1 MKGIMIRTIGILML
15 VILVTP
21 LMYAQDAQEDNR
33 RRALALSNE
42 DVVQSE
48 VVSDQ
53 LKQLI
58 ELDLRS
64 APLEKA
70 LQRVAQKAGLKLMY
84 NKQSLPG
91 KYVTIQKK
99 AVTLYDALWEILDD
113 TGLRFALSQNQQ
125 LVLMKMKKPSKEVTM
140 ETVTGQVTDAQT
152 GDPMPGVNIS
162 VLGTTTGTS
171 SGSDGSYSLNVP
183 SLSDTLMFSFIGYQ
197 TEQVPINGR
206 TTIDLAMAP
215 QAIQGSD
222 IVVVGYGTQST
233 RDISGSVQNIT
244 SEGLEDLPVAQL
256 GQKLQGKLSGVNI
269 NQNTGAP
276 GEGIKVRVRGAAS
289 ITAGSD
295 PLYVV
300 DGMPI
305 TGDISNFNPNEI
317 ESISV
322 LKDASATSLYGSRA
336 ANGVVLI
343 ETKKAVAGQTQVN
356 FNASYGV
363 QQIPQRGRPNVMEAD
378 EYAQF
383 QKEIDE
389 FNGRPVDEAFQDPS
403 QYGNGTDWYDA
414 VTEAA
419 PIQDYSLSLSTG
431 TETFSTTAVAG
442 YLNQDGVVIGTGYE
456 RYSLRVNTDFQP
468 IDNLNIRFNVAPNVA
483 MNTNSNTDDAPWN
496 GGILSGAV
504 LSTPLAP
511 ARNDDG
517 SLPLIAQDPA
527 TFGNPNFLRTAR
539 ERVNDEKETQLLSNA
554 IIEYEI
560 LDGLSLKTSGNVDLG
575 SRRFFN
581 FNPSTTGQLFAPPPI
596 IPNGFLLESTYTSW
610 VNENTLTFQR
620 DLGDHSID
628 ALVGATAQKFELNT
642 SEITATNYPDDKVRE
657 VSAAGQTTIASDV
670 QEWSLLSYLARVNYS
685 YKDRYLF
692 SASIRRDGSSR
703 FGSNNRW
710 GNFPSVSAGWI
721 ISEEPFMPESDL
733 ISFLKLR
740 ASYGVVG
747 NFSIGNYTHISTISS
762 ANYAF
767 GSGLASGRAVD
778 NLGDQGLGWET
789 NKEYNLGLDVNF
801 FDERLQLTYNYYR
814 KNTSDLLYN
823 VEVPLASGF
832 GNIQTNIGELKFWG
846 HEFSVKS
853 FNIENTNLSWSTD
866 FNISF
871 DRNEVVELGTQ
882 NAALFSGIAE
892 SHITEVGEPIGQ
904 FYGLIHDGVYDDQ
917 EEFDN
922 SPKHTTSQVGTVKF
936 RDVNGDGIITQDD
949 RTVIGN
955 PHPDFTFGMTNTV
968 RYKNFD
974 FSLTLSGAY
983 GNDIIRLEEQYLTNL
998 DGVFNVLEGLK
1009 DRWKSPEDP
1018 GDGRYGSVAQ
1028 GTTFLER
1035 DWWNSRFI
1043 YDGSNI
1049 TARNITLGYTLP
1061 VSSNS
1066 MISRLR
1072 FYGSVQNAF
1081 IITSYPGP
1089 NPEVNT
1095 NADTE
1100 GGGGDTAL
1108 GIDQTAYPIPRTV
1121 SFGVNLSF

>member
-1 MKGIMIRTIGILML
+1 MRIIRIRTIGVLML
-15 VILVTP
+15 LILVGP
-21 LMYAQDAQEDNR
+21 LLYAQEIPQDSKRKAF
-33 RRALALSNE
+33 ALTAEYEEQNTAI
-42 DVVQSE
+42 
-48 VVSDQ
+48 SDQ
-53 LKQLI
+53 LKRII
-58 ELDLRS
+58 ELDLRDVTIEQ
-64 APLEKA
+64 ALKTIARKA
-70 LQRVAQKAGLKLMY
+70 DLKLMY
-84 NKQSLPG
+84 NKESLPEKKITFRG
-91 KYVTIQKK
+91 K
-99 AVTLYDALWEILDD
+99 AVTLYDALWEILDG
-113 TGLRFALSQNQQ
+113 TGLRFALSQNKQ
-125 LVLMKMKKPSKEVTM
+125 LVLMKMNKQSEVAL
-140 ETVTGQVTDAQT
+140 ETVSGQVTDAQN
-152 GDPMPGVNIS
+152 GNPMPGVNIS
-162 VLGTTTGTS
+162 VKGTTTGTS
-171 SGSDGSYSLNVP
+171 SGSDGAYSLNVP
-183 SLSDTLMFSFIGYQ
+183 SLSDTLIFSFIGYE

-222 IVVVGYGTQST
+222 VVVVGYGTQST
-233 RDISGSVQNIT
+233 RNISGSVQNIS
-244 SEGLEDLPVAQL
+244 SEDLQDLPVSQL
-256 GQKLQGKLSGVNI
+256 TQKLQGKLSGVNI

-305 TGDISNFNPNEI
+305 TGDISNINPNEI

-322 LKDASATSLYGSRA
+322 LKDASATALYGSRA
-336 ANGVVLI
+336 ANGVVLV
-343 ETKKAVAGQTQVN
+343 ETKKAVAGQTQVSV
-356 FNASYGV
+356 NAKYGI
-363 QQIPQRGRPNVMEAD
+363 QQIPQRGRPNMMEAD

-383 QKEIDE
+383 QKEIDQ
-389 FNGRPVDEAFQDPS
+389 FNGRPVDQAFQNPS
-403 QYGNGTDWYDA
+403 QYGAGTDWYDT
-414 VTEAA
+414 VTKVA
-419 PIQDYSLSLSTG
+419 PIQDYSLTLSTG

-468 IDNLNIRFNVAPNVA
+468 LDNLNLRFNVAPNVSL
-483 MNTNSNTDDAPWN
+483 NTNSNTDDAPWT

-504 LSTPLAP
+504 LSTPLAS
-511 ARNDDG
+511 ARNEDG
-517 SLPLIAQDPA
+517 TLPLTAQDPA

-539 ERVNDEKETQLLSNA
+539 ERVNDEKETQVLSNA

-560 LDGLSLKTSGNVDLG
+560 LDGLSLKTSGNVDIG
-575 SRRFFN
+575 TRRYFN
-581 FNPSTTGQLFAPPPI
+581 FNPSTTGALFAPPPI
-596 IPNGFLLESTYTSW
+596 IPNGLLIESEYSSW
-610 VNENTLTFQR
+610 VNENTLTYQN
-620 DLGDHSID
+620 DIGNHSID
-628 ALVGATAQKFELNT
+628 ALVGFTAQKYEMES
-642 SEITATNYPDDKVRE
+642 SEVTATNYPDDKVQP
-657 VSAAGQTTIASDV
+657 VSAAGQTTITSDV
-670 QEWSLLSYLARVNYS
+670 QEWSLVSYLARLNYS
-685 YKDRYLF
+685 YKDRYLL

-703 FGSNNRW
+703 FGPNNRW
-710 GNFPSVSAGWI
+710 GNFPSLSVGWI
-721 ISEEPFMPESDL
+721 ISEEPFMPETDL
-733 ISFLKLR
+733 VSFLKLR

-767 GSGLASGRAVD
+767 GSGLASGRSVD
-778 NLGDQGLGWET
+778 NLGDKNLGWET
-789 NKEYNLGLDVNF
+789 NKEYNVGLDLHLF
-801 FDERLQLTYNYYR
+801 EERLQLTYNYYR
-814 KNTSDLLYN
+814 KNTTDLLYN

-832 GNIQTNIGELKFWG
+832 SNFQTNIGELKFWG

-853 FNIENTNLSWSTD
+853 FNIEKTNFSWSTD
-866 FNISF
+866 FNLSF
-871 DRNEVVELGTQ
+871 DRNEVVALGTR
-882 NAALFSGIAE
+882 NAALFSGIGD
-892 SHITEVGEPIGQ
+892 SHITRVGESIGL
-904 FYGLIHDGVYDDQ
+904 FWGMIHDGVYNDQ

-936 RDVNGDGIITQDD
+936 RDVNGDGVITQDD
-949 RTVIGN
+949 RTTIGN
-955 PHPDFTFGMTNTV
+955 PHPDFTMGMTNTV

-974 FSLTLSGAY
+974 FSLTLSASY

-1018 GDGRYGSVAQ
+1018 GDGKYGSVAQ

-1035 DWWNSRFI
+1035 DWWNSRFV

-1049 TARNITLGYTLP
+1049 TARNITLGYNVPLNQNATFK
-1061 VSSNS
+1061 
-1066 MISRLR
+1066 RLR
-1072 FYGSVQNAF
+1072 LYGSVQNAF

-1108 GIDQTAYPIPRTV
+1108 GIDQTAYPIPRTI